1 MAYREQI
8 TAELRAEMAAQRY
21 TIKGLAEQTRYSRSL
36 LNSRFNG
43 HKAFDMD
50 ELATITA
57 VLGITVKELLAR
69 AETRAAA

>member
-1 MAYREQI
+1 MAYRSQI

-21 TIKGLAEQTRYSRSL
+21 TIKGLAELTGYSRSL

-50 ELATITA
+50 ELAAITK